1 LLRQAYV
8 PEELSWSDM
17 KFTNKTKEHLRFYVY
32 GLVDPRD
39 NKIFY
44 VGKASANNRV
54 FDHLATTAS
63 ESRKSLKIDEIR
75 AAKRQPQIEILRY
88 GLESERVA
96 LEVEAA
102 IIDAL
107 GLENLTNA
115 VRGHGVE
122 HGRMLAQEVERLHG
136 SVPIKVSEIRER
148 CMLFYIHNTYSPTL
162 SEQEIYDCIRQ
173 FWHGVSARNRS
184 DPSLYPVGLGVVEG
198 VVVRACSIAAWF
210 PAGTT
215 FSSRPYNDIGKD
227 RWEFVGQ
234 KLDKHPLLGRLLVDD
249 QEKPIAG
256 VQKGYS
262 YLPRE

>member
-1 LLRQAYV
+1 V
-8 PEELSWSDM
+8 PEELGWSDM
-17 KFTNKTKEHLRFYVY
+17 KFSNKTKEHLQFYVY

-44 VGKASANNRV
+44 VGKAAANNRA
-54 FDHLATTAS
+54 FDHLKASAS
-63 ESRKSLKIDEIR
+63 ESRKSSRIAEIR
-75 AAKRQPQIEILRY
+75 AAKRQPRVEVLRY
-88 GLESERVA
+88 GLESEGVA

-107 GLENLTNA
+107 GLENLTNV

-122 HGRMLAQEVERLHG
+122 RGRMLAQEVERLHG
-136 SVPIKVSEIRER
+136 SERVKVSTIHKRY
-148 CMLFYIHNTYSPTL
+148 MLFYIHNTYSPTL
-162 SEQEIYDCIRQ
+162 SEQEIYDCVRQ

-198 VVVRACSIAAWF
+198 VVVRAYSIAAWF

-215 FSSRPYNDIGKD
+215 FSSRPYNDVGID

-234 KLDKHPLLGRLLVDD
+234 KLDKHPLLGRLLIDD
-249 QEKPIAG
+249 QKKPIAG